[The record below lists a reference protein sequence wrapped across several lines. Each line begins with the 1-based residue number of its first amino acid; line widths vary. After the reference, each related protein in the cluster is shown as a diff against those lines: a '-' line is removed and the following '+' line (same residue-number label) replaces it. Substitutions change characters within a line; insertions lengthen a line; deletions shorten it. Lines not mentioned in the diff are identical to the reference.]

1 MNEVLILQLIFLL
14 DKIGIVAFAIS
25 GVMVGLKKRLDIFG
39 LLVVGVVTA
48 IGGGIIRDIIVNKM
62 PYAFI
67 NTDYLIFAIAA
78 TSIIIILYRL
88 NLIIPSKFYLAGD
101 TIGLGAFAVAG
112 ALVALDNNLGLLQTI
127 ILAVVT
133 AVGGGAIRDTLVN
146 DIPFILRKELY
157 ATVAALTGIVV
168 YFTSFVSLPLAVILG
183 TSFAIA
189 LRSYAIHKKLSL
201 PKLKYSKGK
210 PAKN

>member
-1 MNEVLILQLIFLL
+1 MDTDLILQLIFLF
-14 DKIGIVAFAIS
+14 DKIGIIAFAIS
-25 GVMVGLKKRLDIFG
+25 GVMVGLRKHLDVFG

-67 NTDYLIFAIAA
+67 NTDYLIFAIA
-78 TSIIIILYRL
+78 TTCVIIMLCRF

-101 TIGLGAFAVAG
+101 TIGLGAFATAG

-133 AVGGGAIRDTLVN
+133 AVGGGAIRDILVN
-146 DIPFILRKELY
+146 DIPFILRRELY

-168 YFTSFVSLPLAVILG
+168 YSINLISLPLSVIYG
-183 TSFAIA
+183 VIFAIV
-189 LRSYAIHKKLSL
+189 LRSYAIQKKISL
-201 PKLKYSKGK
+201 PKIKYSKGK
-210 PAKN
+210 TS